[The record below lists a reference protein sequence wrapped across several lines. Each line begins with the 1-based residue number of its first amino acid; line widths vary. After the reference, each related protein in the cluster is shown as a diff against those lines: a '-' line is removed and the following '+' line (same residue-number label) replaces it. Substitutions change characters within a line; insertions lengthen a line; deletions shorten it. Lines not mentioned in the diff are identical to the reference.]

1 MRPMSELHPTGRGP
15 LDLSWG
21 RYLAW
26 ALVVAAAYAVG
37 VGLLAGVI
45 PNPFTTRILPVNVWN
60 VLSVAVPAAL
70 AGPLAATYLVA
81 WPTACRVGG
90 RAGAGGVLSF
100 LGAACP
106 VCNRIVVA
114 AIGVSGATDYFRPLQ
129 PVLGAG
135 SALLLGLALRAR
147 WRSRV
152 PVPAAIT
159 A

>member
-1 MRPMSELHPTGRGP
+1 MGEPRGSRQSEVP
-15 LDLSWG
+15 WG
-21 RYLAW
+21 RFVGLSSALAC
-26 ALVVAAAYAVG
+26 AYGVG

-45 PNPFTTRILPVNVWN
+45 PNPFTTRVLPVNVWK

-70 AGPLAATYLVA
+70 TGPLAATYLVP

-152 PVPAAIT
+152 PAQAAVLG
-159 A
+159 

>member
-1 MRPMSELHPTGRGP
+1 MRPLSANTRAGRGP
-15 LDLSWG
+15 LELPWA

-26 ALVVAAAYAVG
+26 ALAVAAAYAAG

-45 PNPFTTRILPVNVWN
+45 PNPFTTRILPVNIWN

-70 AGPLAATYLVA
+70 AGPLVATYLVP
-81 WPTACRVGG
+81 WTTACRVGG

-152 PVPAAIT
+152 AVPAAV
-159 A
+159 AG